1 MAAGTA
7 SAPEHWLCRRGPA
20 WQRPARAGM
29 MAFNLVRHGAL
40 GVVWH
45 AEGGDRPDQREI
57 KFEKHDEGLWRR
69 AWSMKL
75 DGNSDRPFVEGES

>member
-1 MAAGTA
+1 
-7 SAPEHWLCRRGPA
+7 
-20 WQRPARAGM
+20 M

-45 AEGGDRPDQREI
+45 AEGGYRPDQREI

-75 DGNSDRPFVEGES
+75 DGNSDRPFAEGES